1 MKIPRVVKDF
11 AKPFF
16 KAGFECYLVG
26 GAVRD
31 SLLKRTLTDFDIA
44 TDATPLEVSRL
55 FRRVIPTGVKHG
67 TVTVLFKGEQF
78 EVTTFRIED
87 GYSDGR
93 RPDSVRFSTS
103 IYDDL
108 KRRDFTINGMA
119 FDLKGRRLIDPHCG
133 TADLKKKLI
142 RAIGH
147 AVDRFG
153 EDALRTLRAC
163 RIAAQLAFE
172 IEADTEEAI
181 RETRGGLK
189 KVSSER
195 IRDELIKIIQAED
208 PVYGFELLE
217 KTEILGMILPELR
230 ACIGIEQ
237 RELHDFDVFYHSL
250 YACKAAPPDNLVL
263 RLAALLHD
271 IGKASTLFINE
282 AGEPRFHN
290 HEKQSAELSEELLRR
305 LKFPNEVIS
314 RVSHLVRYHMF
325 NYQEEWKDASVR
337 RFVASV
343 GKENLAELFALRRAD
358 QLSRGKRA
366 GRGEGLALFAERI
379 ERVAERDSVYGLKDL
394 AISGDEIMDRL
405 SLESGP
411 QIGIILNFLLES
423 VLEDPNLNNPET
435 LLTIAENFYR
445 ERLDRPG

>member
-1 MKIPRVVKDF
+1 MNIPRVVKDF

-16 KAGFECYLVG
+16 NAGHECYLVG

-31 SLLKRTLTDFDIA
+31 SLLKRAFTDFDIA

-55 FRRVIPTGVKHG
+55 FRRIIPTGIKHG
-67 TVTVLFKGEQF
+67 TVTVLFKGQQF

-93 RPDSVRFSTS
+93 RPDSVRFSAS

-108 KRRDFTINGMA
+108 KRRDFTINGIA
-119 FDLKGRRLIDPHCG
+119 FDLKDRRLIDPHGG
-133 TADLKKKLI
+133 TTDLKKKVI
-142 RAIGH
+142 RAIGN
-147 AVDRFG
+147 AVDRFS

-172 IEADTEEAI
+172 IEVDTENAI
-181 RETRGGLK
+181 RETRSGLK
-189 KVSSER
+189 KVSNER

-217 KTEILGMILPELR
+217 RTEILGMILPELR
-230 ACIGIEQ
+230 ACIGIKQ

-250 YACKAAPPDNLVL
+250 YACKAAPRDNLVL

-271 IGKASTLFINE
+271 IGKAVTLFINE

-290 HEKQSAELSEELLRR
+290 HEKRSAELSEEILRR

-314 RVSHLVRYHMF
+314 RVAHLVRHHMF

-337 RFVASV
+337 RFVARV
-343 GKENLAELFALRRAD
+343 GMENLAELFALRRAD

-366 GRGEGLALFAERI
+366 GRGEGLSLLLERI
-379 ERVAERDSVYGLKDL
+379 EKVAKQDSVYSLKDL
-394 AISGDEIMDRL
+394 AISGDEIMARL

-411 QIGIILNFLLES
+411 QIGIILNVLLES
-423 VLEDPNLNNPET
+423 VLEDPHLNNPES

-445 ERLDRPG
+445 ERLSRSE